1 MREHSWPSDYY
12 ISAIVKTPLPPDLSA
27 SVLTQHLFRFL
38 LENTPDQVYFKD
50 RQGRFLR
57 VSRAVAQYMDV
68 PNPDDL
74 IGKTDFDFWSEE
86 TARETFADEKR
97 IMETGVPL
105 IGKIEKLI
113 HPDGRVTWDHTT
125 KMALKDSKGQIIG
138 ICGINKDFTAIKQME
153 DALAEERNRLR
164 ITTAELA
171 AKNAQLEADLR
182 MAREVQLALLP
193 RDYPTLSDYGRS
205 GFSTLTFAHCYRPAA
220 AVGGDFFDIFPLS
233 QNRAGVFIC
242 DVMGHGLRAALIT
255 AIIRTLL
262 EELRAVMQN
271 AGRFLSALNLRL
283 RSILERVEEPFIATA
298 FYMVA
303 DTGKKEFQFA
313 NAGHPFPVRLR
324 RSTGAVEPLTTETG
338 RPGPGLGLFDEINY
352 ASSHC
357 ELEHNDS
364 VVLFTDGLYEVE
376 SPEGEQFGLQSVI
389 ASLHSHADLPAEKL
403 FNALLA
409 DACAFSKKAEFDDD
423 VCIVA
428 VEHSGNST

>member
-1 MREHSWPSDYY
+1 VKPS
-12 ISAIVKTPLPPDLSA
+12 LPPDLGTSTLA
-27 SVLTQHLFRFL
+27 QHLFRFL

-57 VSRAVAQYMDV
+57 ASRAVAEYMDI

-86 TARETFADEKR
+86 TAKEAFADEKR
-97 IMETGVPL
+97 IMETGMPMV
-105 IGKIEKLI
+105 GKIEKLI
-113 HPDGRVTWDHTT
+113 HSDGRITWDYTT
-125 KMALKDSKGQIIG
+125 KMPLKDSSGQVIG

-153 DALAEERNRLR
+153 DTLAEERNRLR
-164 ITTAELA
+164 ITTAELEE
-171 AKNAQLEADLR
+171 KNAQLEADLR

-193 RDYPTLSDYGRS
+193 RDYPTVSDYGRS

-220 AVGGDFFDIFPLS
+220 AVGGDFFDIFPLA

-271 AGRFLSALNLRL
+271 AGRFMSALNLRL

-298 FYMVA
+298 FYMIA
-303 DTGKKEFQFA
+303 DTAKKEVQFA
-313 NAGHPFPVRLR
+313 NAGHPPPLRLR
-324 RSTGAVEPLTTETG
+324 RSTCAAELLTPRDTG
-338 RPGPGLGLFDEINY
+338 RSGPGLGLFDEINY
-352 ASSHC
+352 ATSHC
-357 ELEHNDS
+357 ELEHNDCIL
-364 VVLFTDGLYEVE
+364 LFTDGLYEVE
-376 SPEGEQFGLQSVI
+376 SPDGEQFGLESVI
-389 ASLHSHADLPAEKL
+389 SSLHAHADLPLEKL

-409 DACAFSKKAEFDDD
+409 DACAFSKKSEFDDD

-428 VEHSGNST
+428 VEHSGGST

>member
-1 MREHSWPSDYY
+1 VKPS
-12 ISAIVKTPLPPDLSA
+12 LPPDLGA
-27 SVLTQHLFRFL
+27 STLAQHLFQFL

-50 RQGRFLR
+50 REGRFLSA
-57 VSRAVAQYMDV
+57 SRAVAKYMDV

-74 IGKTDFDFWSEE
+74 VGKTDFDFWSEE
-86 TARETFADEKR
+86 TAKDAFADEKR
-97 IMETGVPL
+97 IMETGVPMV
-105 IGKIEKLI
+105 GKIEKLI
-113 HPDGRVTWDHTT
+113 HSDGRITWDYTT
-125 KMALKDSKGQIIG
+125 KMPLKDSTGQVMG
-138 ICGINKDFTAIKQME
+138 ICGINKDFTAIKHME

-164 ITTAELA
+164 ITTAELEE
-171 AKNAQLEADLR
+171 KNAQLEADLR

-193 RDYPTLSDYGRS
+193 RDYPTVSDYGRS

-220 AVGGDFFDIFPLS
+220 AVGGDFFDIFPLA

-271 AGRFLSALNLRL
+271 AGRFMSALNLRL

-298 FYMVA
+298 FYMIA
-303 DTGKKEFQFA
+303 DTAKKEVQFA
-313 NAGHPFPVRLR
+313 NAGHPPPLRLR
-324 RSTGAVEPLTTETG
+324 RSTRAAELLAPDIG

-352 ASSHC
+352 ATSHC
-357 ELEHNDS
+357 ELEHNDCIL
-364 VVLFTDGLYEVE
+364 LFTDGLYEVE
-376 SPEGEQFGLQSVI
+376 SPDGEQFGLESVI
-389 ASLHSHADLPAEKL
+389 SSLHAHADLPPEKL

-409 DACAFSKKAEFDDD
+409 DACAFSQKPEFDDD

-428 VEHSGNST
+428 VEHSGGST